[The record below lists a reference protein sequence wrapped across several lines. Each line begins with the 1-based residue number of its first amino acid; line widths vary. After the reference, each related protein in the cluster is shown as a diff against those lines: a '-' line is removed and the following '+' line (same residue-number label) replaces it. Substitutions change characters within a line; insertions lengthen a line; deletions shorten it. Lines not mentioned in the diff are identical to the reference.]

1 MGISSRVAH
10 KASITNQ
17 PICKNAGAG
26 GFQGSPN
33 SHKCSVKS
41 RHGLS
46 NQCFRCVFNRPTQ
59 ERPLGVA
66 RMVGKCAA
74 NMGAGGDPQEGTGC
88 SGSNAANISS

>member
-1 MGISSRVAH
+1 MGISSRVSH

-33 SHKCSVKS
+33 NVKCSIRA

-46 NQCFRCVFNRPTQ
+46 GQCFRCVFNRPTA
-59 ERPLGVA
+59 ERPLGVE
-66 RMVGKCAA
+66 RMIGKCAA
-74 NMGAGGDPQEGTGC
+74 NMGAGADPQDGTCGS
-88 SGSNAANISS
+88 SGGV